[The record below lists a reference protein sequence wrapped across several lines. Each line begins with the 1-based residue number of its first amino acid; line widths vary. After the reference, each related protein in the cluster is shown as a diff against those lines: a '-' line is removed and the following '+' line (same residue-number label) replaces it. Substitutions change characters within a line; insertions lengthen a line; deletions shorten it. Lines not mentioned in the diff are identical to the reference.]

1 MPFTWISVFRSW
13 WAMLENISTDK
24 ELGPYWTTA
33 VWNDTHLCV
42 INIRNL
48 QKTRIS
54 KILHL
59 LNTNLLLEPCTHHLL
74 IKHEHICYCIYCQ
87 QVLVGSPLQKRTE
100 YHLNDTVL
108 KPELQSE
115 TLAASHVF
123 HNKKKLH
130 VQELFFVKVFIYKA
144 LPLSVWWDPPLWPG
158 PVVSTSSLHPP
169 LFQSEVENTSTK
181 QHFPCWFLQP
191 KFLWKT
197 AEMLHTQ
204 EFFYIKAQ
212 TTVL

>member
-1 MPFTWISVFRSW
+1 MISNYFTSSIKRFVTQFYKFLKISRFLQPSLSKPKLYYNEILTLVVNMPFTWISVFRSW

-59 LNTNLLLEPCTHHLL
+59 LNTNLLLEACTHHLL

-123 HNKKKLH
+123 HNKK
-130 VQELFFVKVFIYKA
+130 VKCT
-144 LPLSVWWDPPLWPG
+144 G
-158 PVVSTSSLHPP
+158 T
-169 LFQSEVENTSTK
+169 
-181 QHFPCWFLQP
+181 FLC
-191 KFLWKT
+191 KGL
-197 AEMLHTQ
+197 
-204 EFFYIKAQ
+204 YI
-212 TTVL
+212 